1 MRNILETSPCVLY
14 RVNEDEPIMSAGLH
28 LSQLDI
34 EGVVA
39 VDGAGKPT
47 GVTLG
52 YNVLRLVDT
61 KTVWSAFYRTRVADS
76 KMRVLL
82 AEPEDDVQTIIKS
95 ILHHGWGYA
104 IAVNASGAPIN
115 LIGLLDIAEF
125 PVRSGYTAKVTNVRA
140 TDKASNPLISISEG
154 VTVMAA
160 IQTMLDKHVRRLF
173 VRESELVVSDS
184 GVIKWL
190 LSPANFGRLR
200 DAPSEVLASSV
211 GSLGPLLHKPVFVEK
226 DLDAEKPQQW
236 INKEDARCLITDDRT
251 MILTPWDLT
260 VSLLAKR
267 PHRRPSV
274 VSRAIGRIFGPL
286 AAPPPN
292 AEALHRRFLPFSIT
306 FGAHLISRALRTI
319 SNGPTA

>member
-1 MRNILETSPCVLY
+1 LHSILGASIRNILETSPCVLY
-14 RVNEDEPIMSAGLH
+14 RVNEDEPIISAGLH
-28 LSQLDI
+28 LSQLDV

-47 GVTLG
+47 GVILG

-61 KTVWSAFYRTRVADS
+61 KKVWSTFYQTRIADS

-82 AEPEDDVQTIIKS
+82 AKPEDDVQTLMQS

-104 IAVNASGAPIN
+104 IAVGANGAPTN

-125 PVRSGYTAKVTNVRA
+125 LVKSGYTAKVTNVRA
-140 TDKASNPLISISEG
+140 RDRASNPLISISEG

-160 IQTMLDKHVRRLF
+160 IQTMLDGHVRRLF
-173 VRESELVVSDS
+173 VKESELVVSDR

-190 LSPANFGRLR
+190 LSPANLGRLR
-200 DAPSEVLASSV
+200 DAPNEVLGASV

-226 DLDAEKPQQW
+226 DLDAAKALQW
-236 INKEDARCLITDDRT
+236 INKEDARCLITDDRK

-260 VSLLAKR
+260 VSLLAK
-267 PHRRPSV
+267 
-274 VSRAIGRIFGPL
+274 
-286 AAPPPN
+286 
-292 AEALHRRFLPFSIT
+292 
-306 FGAHLISRALRTI
+306 
-319 SNGPTA
+319 